1 MAFQDPS
8 SSFFGPA
15 SGGREESRGTSRI
28 ALQDIP
34 SVANI
39 GSPNSISIKNP
50 GSVQYK
56 EDKTW
61 ETVFKGAASLG
72 NTALEATDAVI
83 KLDIDDTVRK
93 GVRNIQEQHLTAAT
107 DIKQEILDT
116 STEDKGNTPIGLQ
129 QGLQRMDTLQ
139 KAKRYGSIGD
149 SNYNAQLSELVGG
162 LKTRYSGYER
172 EIDNKIKEIS
182 GVDPANALRVSMQAD
197 IDAMQRANQAKRSEM
212 DKWIDSN
219 SQYFA
224 DIPNWQQKSYQELQ
238 AIVGQRKATKETLDR
253 DNKFL
258 AWQKERGVDIQSQ
271 TEKAYNKAGTA
282 LQSTAMTNMFRD
294 PTIAAFLANPDPS
307 KLDAT
312 AMKNIGIALDV
323 FERQLDQG
331 LDGLANTPLGDRKD
345 GTTYLTEI
353 AKGGDYTRFKNA
365 REVIKQ
371 PFLDFKNSIMNKDS
385 GAMGFYSRYIKNTED
400 IATAEMYERHKF
412 LPSYKAM
419 TNAVGANAMGVLAG
433 AQGNVLIKGLARA
446 AQDAVSMR
454 NLAGSVT
461 SAEPLSIQLQR
472 GRENG
477 FSNSDFLNNVRGLT
491 TVITSKDPATK
502 PEAKMN
508 AAKSV
513 FEDPDQK
520 MFLRSLGSSEKM
532 SGFTRMINEDT
543 RTSVKEMGPNV
554 YGKYQNWAHT
564 NFQYAFRETADTIV
578 DVGKTNPYVDVKY
591 NVETGRI
598 EYAPNAAGMK
608 YYRGDMVAWR
618 EGVGSEFINKVDQ
631 LNSGIAAMENVYK
644 DGGIDPKQQ
653 VGAMINSMGLKDEGV
668 KKEGFLYNLRKS
680 TGEAIMQLQDNSKR
694 KLPAGT
700 DLPTLIRKGEAGGNY
715 NAIFGGGDVD
725 ITGMTVDQLL
735 EVQDKR
741 VAQGSKSSAAGGY
754 QFLRKTL
761 RSLKDDMGL
770 SGSEIMTPEFQDK
783 LALKLM
789 ERRGLNDYKSGK
801 ISKGKFID
809 NLSKEWASLPNS
821 TGKGSYDGDG
831 LNAANV
837 PLATLIDVLD
847 DV

>member
-1 MAFQDPS
+1 MAFQDPA

-15 SGGREESRGTSRI
+15 AGGREESRGTNRV

-34 SVANI
+34 SAANI
-39 GSPNSISIKNP
+39 GSPNNISIKNP

-56 EDKTW
+56 EDRTW

-72 NTALEATDAVI
+72 NTAIEATDAVI
-83 KLDIDDTVRK
+83 KLDIDDTLRK
-93 GVRNIQEQHLTAAT
+93 GVRNIQEQHLAAAT
-107 DIKQEILDT
+107 DIKQDILDT
-116 STEDKGNTPIGLQ
+116 STEDRGNTPIGLQ

-162 LKTRYSGYER
+162 LKTRYAGYER

-197 IDAMQRANQAKRSEM
+197 IDAMQKANQAKRSEM
-212 DKWIDSN
+212 DKWRDTN
-219 SQYFA
+219 AKYLA
-224 DIPNWQQKSYQELQ
+224 GIPNVENYSYKELQ
-238 AIVGQRKATKETLDR
+238 KIVGEKKATEYEIDMDRKRLDWEK
-253 DNKFL
+253 D
-258 AWQKERGVDIQSQ
+258 RGVDIQSK
-271 TEKAYNKAGTA
+271 TEKAFNKAGTNV
-282 LQSTAMTNMFRD
+282 LSSSMSAMFSD
-294 PTIAAFLANPDPS
+294 PSIAAFINNPDPS

-312 AMKNIGIALDV
+312 TIKNIETALNIY
-323 FERQLDQG
+323 ERQLDTG
-331 LDGLANTPLGDRKD
+331 LDSLANTKLGNSND

-365 REVIKQ
+365 KEVIKQ
-371 PFLDFKNSIMNKDS
+371 PFLDFKNSLLNKDT
-385 GAMGFYSRYIKNTED
+385 GALTFYSRYIKNIED
-400 IATAEMYERHKF
+400 IATADIYDKHKF
-412 LPSYKAM
+412 LRYYKSM
-419 TNAVGANAMGVLAG
+419 TNAVGANAMGVLASS
-433 AQGNVLIKGLARA
+433 QGNTLIKELATA
-446 AQDAVSMR
+446 AQDAVTMR
-454 NLAGSVT
+454 NLGSSVT
-461 SAEPLSIQLQR
+461 AGEPLSIQLQR

-477 FSNSDFLNNVRGLT
+477 FKNTDFLNNVRGIT
-491 TVITSKDPATK
+491 TIITSKDPATK
-502 PEAKMN
+502 PEAKLN

-520 MFLRSLGSSEKM
+520 MFLRSLGPDEKM
-532 SGFTRMINEDT
+532 NGFTRMINDET
-543 RTSVKEMGPNV
+543 RTSVKDMGPNM
-554 YGKYQNWAHT
+554 YGKYQSWAHT
-564 NFQYAFRETADTIV
+564 NFQYAFRETADTVV
-578 DVGKTNPYVDVKY
+578 DVGKSNPYVDVKY

-598 EYAPNAAGMK
+598 EYTPNAAGMK

-618 EGVGSEFINKVDQ
+618 EGVGSEFINKVDK
-631 LNSGIAAMENVYK
+631 LNAGIAAMENVYK

-680 TGEAIMQLQDNSKR
+680 TGEAIMKLQDNSKR
-694 KLPAGT
+694 KLPST

-725 ITGMTVDQLL
+725 ITGMTVDELL
-735 EVQDKR
+735 AVQDKR
-741 VAQGSKSSAAGGY
+741 VAQGAKSSAAGGY

-761 RSLKDDMGL
+761 RSLKDEMGL
-770 SGSEIMTPEFQDK
+770 SGSETMTPQFQDK

-801 ISKGKFID
+801 ISKGQFID
-809 NLSKEWASLPNS
+809 NLSKEWASLPNTS
-821 TGKGSYDGDG
+821 GKGSYDGDG

-847 DV
+847 EV